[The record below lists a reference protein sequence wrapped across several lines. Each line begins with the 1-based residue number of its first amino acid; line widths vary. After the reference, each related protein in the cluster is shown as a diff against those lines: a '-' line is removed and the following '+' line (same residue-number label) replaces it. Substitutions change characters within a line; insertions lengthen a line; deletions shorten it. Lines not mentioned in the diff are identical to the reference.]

1 MNKANVLI
9 DDDGNARLGD
19 FGQARFMD
27 RKRYTMSFAGP
38 MRWLAPELIGTDMD
52 YSEETDDD
60 QVPQPTKQTDIYAF
74 GMVLLEVRY
83 RSSAAAFSHPLHNL

>member
-19 FGQARFMD
+19 FGNARFMD
-27 RKRYTMSFAGP
+27 PKGSTISFAGTT
-38 MRWLAPELIGTDMD
+38 RWLAPELTGTDMD

>member
-9 DDDGNARLGD
+9 GDDGNARLGD
-19 FGQARFMD
+19 FGNARFMD
-27 RKRYTMSFAGP
+27 RKGYTMSFTGT
-38 MRWLAPELIGTDMD
+38 MRWLAPELI
-52 YSEETDDD
+52 ETDDD

>member
-1 MNKANVLI
+1 MNKPNVLI
-9 DDDGNARLGD
+9 DADGNARLGD
-19 FGQARFMD
+19 FGRARFMD
-27 RKRYTMSFAGP
+27 RKGYIMSFAGT

-83 RSSAAAFSHPLHNL
+83 RSSATAFSHPLHNL